1 MGYLLE
7 VRDLTVTIR
16 VRAHTRPVVQGISF
30 GVNAG
35 EALGLVGE
43 SGCGKSMT
51 LKALLG
57 ILPTGA
63 RIASGSIWYDG
74 TCVADATSSAGL
86 RRLRG
91 NGIGLVFQ
99 DSTSALDPVMRV
111 GQQISEGLRRH
122 QGLSRRA
129 AGAEAVET
137 LRRLGLP
144 NPALHVVQ
152 FPHELSGGMRQRAML
167 GMATACRPRVL
178 LCDEPT
184 TALDVTSQRRVL
196 ELIGQIQRSEGMALI
211 FVSHDLAVIAE
222 TCTQVAVMYRGQIIE
237 RGAVADVFSRPM
249 HAYTLGLLGAVPDI
263 ESDNPGL
270 LAIPGEIPGAA
281 VDIPGCQFHP
291 RCALAVDRCKTG
303 EFPLQKVGPDR
314 ESACIRAS
322 DVTRLG
328 PGGRPGD

>member
-1 MGYLLE
+1 
-7 VRDLTVTIR
+7 
-16 VRAHTRPVVQGISF
+16 
-30 GVNAG
+30 
-35 EALGLVGE
+35 
-43 SGCGKSMT
+43 
-51 LKALLG
+51 
-57 ILPTGA
+57 
-63 RIASGSIWYDG
+63 
-74 TCVADATSSAGL
+74 
-86 RRLRG
+86 
-91 NGIGLVFQ
+91 
-99 DSTSALDPVMRV
+99 MRV
-111 GQQISEGLRRH
+111 GQQISERLRRH

-144 NPALHVVQ
+144 DPALHVVQ

-222 TCTQVAVMYRGQIIE
+222 TCTQVAVMYRGQIVE
-237 RGAVADVFSRPM
+237 RGAVADVFSSPM
-249 HAYTLGLLGAVPDI
+249 HAYTHGLLGAVPDI
-263 ESDNPGL
+263 ESANPGL

-291 RCALAVDRCKTG
+291 RCALAADRCKTG
-303 EFPLQKVGPDR
+303 EFPLQKVAPDR

-328 PGGRPGD
+328 AGGRPGD